1 MRREIKPTF
10 SWDQE
15 PADERPSEFKHST
28 GYSVLSGYHLPSDLN
43 ARAARR
49 RSGSG
54 WGFKSI
60 VIAFILM
67 RSASGVAMHELMKML
82 RG

>member
-1 MRREIKPTF
+1 M
-10 SWDQE
+10 
-15 PADERPSEFKHST
+15 
-28 GYSVLSGYHLPSDLN
+28 LSGYHLPSELN

-60 VIAFILM
+60 VIAFIVLL
-67 RSASGVAMHELMKML
+67 SVSGVAMHELVKML